1 MENYA
6 FHRLGIE
13 PAGSRKCAKCDLAWN
28 VLAFGLST
36 QRFFEILGASHS
48 NPCESFPVID
58 TVSIKLAN
66 YASKAKCSVL
76 VDAQGN
82 LCLFE
87 RFQDDDGQRVVRF
100 APIEGAYYPEGRWL
114 AAIAAGNASKM
125 IAWIKASESQ
135 SKSPSKEGDSFLQ
148 RALTMPTDL
157 ARLLLRP

>member
-1 MENYA
+1 
-6 FHRLGIE
+6 
-13 PAGSRKCAKCDLAWN
+13 
-28 VLAFGLST
+28 VLAFGLSS

-48 NPCESFPVID
+48 KPCESFPVI

-125 IAWIKASESQ
+125 IA
-135 SKSPSKEGDSFLQ
+135 
-148 RALTMPTDL
+148 
-157 ARLLLRP
+157 

>member
-48 NPCESFPVID
+48 KPCESFPVID